1 MVVDDAPDNL
11 ALIFGLLKGTYQVMV
26 ANSGEK
32 ALRLLQGER
41 KPDLILLDIMM
52 PVLSGY
58 DVIQRLKADPA
69 TRKIPVMFL
78 TAMSEAA
85 DEKKGL
91 EMGAA
96 DYITKPISPPILM
109 ARIRTQ
115 LENKAAADFLEDQN
129 AFLES
134 EVERRTREIRSVQDA
149 TILAL
154 AYLAETRDVD
164 TGSHVRRTQ
173 RYVKALA
180 ERLRGHSRFMNV
192 LSDSYIDLLF
202 RSAALH
208 DIGKVGIPDDVLL
221 KPGRLTPEEFEIMKT
236 HCVLGFE
243 AIEQT
248 EKELGTK
255 LEFLSMT
262 KDIACYHHEKWNGTG
277 YPYGK
282 AGDDIP
288 VSARLMAVADVYDA
302 LISSRPYKKG
312 MSHTE
317 AAEIIVAG
325 KGLHFDPDIIDA
337 FIEEEGEFQRIA
349 VQFSEDAER

>member
-11 ALIFGLLKGTYQVMV
+11 ALIYGLLKESYQVMV

-32 ALRLLQGER
+32 ALRLVHGER

-58 DVIQRLKADPA
+58 DVIQQLKADPA
-69 TRKIPVMFL
+69 IRKIPVMFL

-91 EMGAA
+91 ELGAA

-129 AFLES
+129 VFLEIEVKRRTS
-134 EVERRTREIRSVQDA
+134 EVRVVQDA

-154 AYLAETRDVD
+154 AYLAETRDND

-180 ERLRGHSRFMNV
+180 ERLKDHPRFVQLLGDGYVEM
-192 LSDSYIDLLF
+192 LF

-208 DIGKVGIPDDVLL
+208 DIGKVGIPDHVLL
-221 KPGRLTPEEFEIMKT
+221 KPGRLTPEEFDVMKT
-236 HCVLGFE
+236 HCVLGFD

-248 EKELGTK
+248 EKELGMK
-255 LEFLSMT
+255 LDFLSMT
-262 KDIACYHHEKWNGTG
+262 KDIACSHHEKWDGSG

-282 AGDDIP
+282 QGDDIP
-288 VSARLMAVADVYDA
+288 ISARLMAVADVYDA
-302 LISSRPYKKG
+302 LISSRPYKKA
-312 MSHTE
+312 MSHE
-317 AAEIIVAG
+317 AAAEIILAG
-325 KGLHFDPDIIDA
+325 KGSHFDHDIVDA
-337 FIEEEGEFQRIA
+337 FIQEADEFRRIA
-349 VQFSEDAER
+349 AQFSEGT